1 MCSDKKNQKFKSQLN
16 KNFENQFVNS
26 QDRIHGNLRG
36 VHSPTNQ
43 KLNDADLRKMR
54 AAQEIASKNKEVAE
68 AKDEVE
74 EQKFSSMSYLK
85 IRSASIKRKVK
96 EISERNKNGK
106 LIFVLLLVML
116 HDRS

>member
-1 MCSDKKNQKFKSQLN
+1 
-16 KNFENQFVNS
+16 
-26 QDRIHGNLRG
+26 
-36 VHSPTNQ
+36 
-43 KLNDADLRKMR
+43 MR

-74 EQKFSSMSYLK
+74 EQKFSRMSYLK

>member
-1 MCSDKKNQKFKSQLN
+1 
-16 KNFENQFVNS
+16 VGS

-43 KLNDADLRKMR
+43 KLNDAEMRKMR
-54 AAQEIASKNKEVAE
+54 SAQQIAFKNKEVAE
-68 AKDEVE
+68 TKDEVE

-96 EISERNKNGK
+96 EISDRNKKGK

-116 HDRS
+116 HERS

>member
-1 MCSDKKNQKFKSQLN
+1 
-16 KNFENQFVNS
+16 
-26 QDRIHGNLRG
+26 
-36 VHSPTNQ
+36 
-43 KLNDADLRKMR
+43 MR